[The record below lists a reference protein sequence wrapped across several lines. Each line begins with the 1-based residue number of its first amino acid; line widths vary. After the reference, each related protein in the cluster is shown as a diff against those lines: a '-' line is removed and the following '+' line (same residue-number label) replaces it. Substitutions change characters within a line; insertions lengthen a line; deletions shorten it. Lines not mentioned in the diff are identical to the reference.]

1 MGDTT
6 PPFDVPSEMTAEDWA
21 AIAGL
26 GQSFNG
32 DTPPYDPYMGGGD
45 FAGVGGY
52 TPMTPEEQRISD
64 QAYWDDL
71 FGGGGADDGWSPGG
85 PNAGDDLTPSLDTEP
100 SALLPTSRS
109 FLSEDN
115 TKAELPSVTGSISDQ
130 YGDPKSPYYLGQT
143 LPAGG
148 FDPETGAY
156 GPAEVKG
163 PSGWSKFGSAV
174 KDFLIPPTQYD
185 KNGKP
190 IQTST
195 SSSLGGMAAG
205 AASGAAS
212 GRLDEAKLALQR
224 DQTNASLYGTNQNAT
239 LRAGEI
245 EMMRKRLLNAQRA
258 KAQNILRSPNY
269 TAAQKAEAQ
278 QTLDTLDQQ
287 LTSPL
292 VLPKPGATTLPTQ
305 PWWEK
310 ALATAG
316 LLGTGGDAARY
327 SRGNR

>member
-1 MGDTT
+1 MAYDEWGEWYDDEL
-6 PPFDVPSEMTAEDWA
+6 PPT
-21 AIAGL
+21 GL
-26 GQSFNG
+26 EG
-32 DTPPYDPYMGGGD
+32 YDPEQALRDLASIPSSVSGGG
-45 FAGVGGY
+45 
-52 TPMTPEEQRISD
+52 
-64 QAYWDDL
+64 WDSSWDL
-71 FGGGGADDGWSPGG
+71 PPGNADPWGGADDEWSPGG

-163 PSGWSKFGSAV
+163 PAYGPAEVKGPSGWSKFGSAV

-190 IQTST
+190 IQTSP